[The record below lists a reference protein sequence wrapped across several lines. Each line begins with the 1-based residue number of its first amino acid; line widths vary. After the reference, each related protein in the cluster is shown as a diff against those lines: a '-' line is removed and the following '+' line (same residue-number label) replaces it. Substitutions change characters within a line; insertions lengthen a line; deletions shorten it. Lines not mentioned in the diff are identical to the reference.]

1 MDAKLIAFMGEN
13 IITITFCLVLFKGL
27 AEISP
32 WKWDEKVIDVINNA
46 LVSFTKRSNRGD

>member
-1 MDAKLIAFMGEN
+1 MDAKLIAFIGEN

-46 LVSFTKRSNRGD
+46 LASFTNRSNRGD